1 MIGTDNVEGLQESK
15 IPLNKSILLGDLEV
29 KERVIIDND
38 K

>member
-15 IPLNKSILLGDLEV
+15 NSFEQINITWDLEV